1 LEELILVLL
10 ARVRLT
16 LGLATTAGAIG
27 WFLSG
32 SFGLWVSAFVGAV
45 SGIYF
50 DASDHALTRRLPLL
64 AAVLA
69 GIVAINVTLRTL
81 TK

>member
-1 LEELILVLL
+1 MEELILVLL
-10 ARVRLT
+10 ARVRHT

-32 SFGLWVSAFVGAV
+32 PFGLWVSAFVGV
-45 SGIYF
+45 VIGIYF
-50 DASDHALTRRLPLL
+50 DASDHTLAKRWPLL

-69 GIVAINVTLRTL
+69 GIVTINITLRTL